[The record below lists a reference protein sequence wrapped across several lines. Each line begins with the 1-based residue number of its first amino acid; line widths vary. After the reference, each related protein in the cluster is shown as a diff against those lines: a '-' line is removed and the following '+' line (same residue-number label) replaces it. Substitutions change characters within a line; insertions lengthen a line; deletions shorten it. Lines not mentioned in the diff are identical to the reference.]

1 MIVGYPTEEELR
13 DRIANQLNW
22 RGKTDTVVLL
32 WRGYLSALLEWG
44 LIDVNIYH
52 SLTALLLPIGN
63 KELDELFADEPITPA
78 REAEIDEH
86 LRSLDKKD

>member
-1 MIVGYPTEEELR
+1 M
-13 DRIANQLNW
+13 
-22 RGKTDTVVLL
+22 
-32 WRGYLSALLEWG
+32 
-44 LIDVNIYH
+44 NIYH